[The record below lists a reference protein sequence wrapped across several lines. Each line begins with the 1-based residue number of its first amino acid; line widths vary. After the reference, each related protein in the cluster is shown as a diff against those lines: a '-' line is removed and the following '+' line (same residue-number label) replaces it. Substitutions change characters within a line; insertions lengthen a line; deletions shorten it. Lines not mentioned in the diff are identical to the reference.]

1 MNKYYFVAK
10 SVNNEKFRGYI
21 KAEDVETLKKIIIE
35 HNYQLLKYR
44 LIKEKNN
51 LLLFRISKK
60 QIYYTF
66 VKN

>member
-35 HNYQLLKYR
+35 H
-44 LIKEKNN
+44 
-51 LLLFRISKK
+51 
-60 QIYYTF
+60 T
-66 VKN
+66 

>member
-44 LIKEKNN
+44 LI
-51 LLLFRISKK
+51 LRISKK